1 MHKYPTCVFG
11 DGSGAPRTHTYTNVH
26 TDCIT
31 ITAWIFSEI
40 PLIEQFRIRRVNK
53 NRDVHIA
60 WLENRI
66 CITYGQIK
74 RVRVFADRAPFEEL
88 PEGIEFK
95 HIIDPGGMV
104 AFPSSRSLF
113 VSDGFEVCVWK
124 IQFPQRTMSKIET
137 GFAPEQVSITP
148 NNELLVVIESYY
160 GDGQARFRIN
170 IHQMTDFSRTKSI
183 LLPRQVLELLCAV
196 QSPNMNYIISHMKEY
211 SGPSRFCISILSTNG
226 EIIRTFD
233 PDVFEFISQDSFCPF
248 FLAIMENGD
257 IFVADRD
264 NNRVFLFN
272 PQMTDYQIISH
283 GGYEPTSSSQIVYI
297 KEKKQL
303 LVYEDPGVGQ
313 TNVDAQMSVFHL
325 SPCNLDKERNDGA
338 EPAKNELR
346 IGRKRKAL
354 SHTILS
360 KYRNLNYGI

>member
-1 MHKYPTCVFG
+1 M
-11 DGSGAPRTHTYTNVH
+11 
-26 TDCIT
+26 
-31 ITAWIFSEI
+31 
-40 PLIEQFRIRRVNK
+40 IEQFRIRRVNK

-88 PEGIEFK
+88 PEGIEFEN
-95 HIIDPGGMV
+95 IIDPGGMV
-104 AFPSSRSLF
+104 ACPSSRSLF

-137 GFAPEQVSITP
+137 GYAPEQVSITP

-160 GDGQARFRIN
+160 GDGQASFRIN

-183 LLPRQVLELLCAV
+183 LLPRQVCELLCAV

-233 PDVFEFISQDSFCPF
+233 PDMFEFISQNPWSPF
-248 FLAIMENGD
+248 FLAIKENGD
-257 IFVADRD
+257 IFVADGE

-272 PQMTDYQIISH
+272 PQMTSYYQIISN
-283 GGYEPTSSSQIVYI
+283 GGYEPTSPSQIVYI
-297 KEKKQL
+297 QEKQQL
-303 LVYEDPGVGQ
+303 LVYEDRALDQ
-313 TNVDAQMSVFHL
+313 TNVDAHGIMSVFHL

-360 KYRNLNYGI
+360 KYRKLWCLKK